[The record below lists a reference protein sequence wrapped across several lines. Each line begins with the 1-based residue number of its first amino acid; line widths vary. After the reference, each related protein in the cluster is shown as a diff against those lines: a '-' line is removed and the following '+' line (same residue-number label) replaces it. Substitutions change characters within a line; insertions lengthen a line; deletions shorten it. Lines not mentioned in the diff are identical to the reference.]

1 VARGRSIRAR
11 RSTGQRPFILWRPH
25 QTRTLILCNA
35 CRTGLQDD
43 ALKECQTQ
51 QGEHPTE
58 GSVEECAKNLAKE
71 MKESMER
78 EPDYRRISFSGESYE
93 RVRRLCSRFA
103 IRPRPLRAG
112 SCQGEV
118 GEGSAICRRPCTC
131 DEVYGRLD
139 RHRSLPLPWYTWKK
153 EVVIVINN
161 NQWAIS
167 APRSI

>member
-1 VARGRSIRAR
+1 
-11 RSTGQRPFILWRPH
+11 
-25 QTRTLILCNA
+25 
-35 CRTGLQDD
+35 
-43 ALKECQTQ
+43 
-51 QGEHPTE
+51 
-58 GSVEECAKNLAKE
+58 

-167 APRSI
+167 APRSIQTAAQTLAQKAIAAGIEGHQVDGNDVIVDTLHHLRVLAVDVVIA